1 MRTLL
6 SVTMLVAAFWVG
18 DAYAQMSSGLKSL
31 YQATDAASAVKLQS
45 KEQAPVIGI
54 SVACDSEGHS
64 RLSEYYVDAVIIAG
78 GTPYLI
84 PATTNLATL
93 KAIAEG
99 LDGLILSGGADVTPA
114 LYSEGVLNE
123 TIYTDSIRDTYEFSL
138 IKFAANRNV
147 PILGICRG
155 GQLINVAFGGT
166 LYQDLPSQRKSD
178 VEHRQKASST
188 EITHKVGLVKG
199 TQFAEIMKNVDSLS
213 VNTLNHQA
221 IKDVAPTFR
230 VTAISPDGVIEG
242 IEAFPNR
249 NIFAVQWHPE
259 ALFAGGD
266 KESLEI
272 FKFLV
277 KKAKTF
283 RYAHTLHDRILS
295 LDTHSD
301 TPMIFS
307 RRQGFDVGNR
317 DSALVDLPKMKEGR
331 LDAIFMAAFLRQG
344 DRDDASLLAAVQRTN
359 DIIKEIYS
367 QVERNADYSGIASTE
382 EDLIRLKAEGK
393 KSIFIG
399 IENGYAIG
407 KDLTNLKKFRNLGVT
422 YMTLCHSRNNDICD
436 SSSDRDG
443 MEWNGLSPFGEQV
456 IAEMNRL
463 GMLIDLSH
471 AHEKTFWDVI
481 KISKHPVVATHS
493 SVRAIRDHD
502 RNLTDEQLKGLAANG
517 GVVQVC
523 PLGSYISDDRHT
535 ASISQLLD
543 HIDHIVRVAGIDH
556 VGIGSDFDGGGKLI
570 GLDAANDLI
579 NVTTGLIERGYTD
592 EEIEKIW
599 GGNFL
604 RVMNIAQNDSKK

>member
-6 SVTMLVAAFWVG
+6 SVAMLVAAFLVG

-54 SVACDSEGHS
+54 SVARNSDGYSK
-64 RLSEYYVDAVIIAG
+64 LSEYYVDAVISAG

-84 PATTNLATL
+84 PSTTNLAAL

-99 LDGLILSGGADVTPA
+99 LDGLILTGGADVTPA
-114 LYSEGVLNE
+114 LYKKEVLNE
-123 TIYTDSIRDTYEFSL
+123 TVYTDSIRDTYEFSL

-166 LYQDLPSQRKSD
+166 LYQDLPSRK
-178 VEHRQKASST
+178 
-188 EITHKVGLVKG
+188 KG
-199 TQFAEIMKNVDSLS
+199 I
-213 VNTLNHQA
+213 
-221 IKDVAPTFR
+221 
-230 VTAISPDGVIEG
+230 IEG
-242 IEAFPNR
+242 VEAFPNR
-249 NIFAVQWHPE
+249 NIFTAQWHPE
-259 ALFAGGD
+259 TLLADCDKDAL
-266 KESLEI
+266 KI

-283 RYAHTLHDRILS
+283 RYAHALHDRILS

-307 RRQGFDVGNR
+307 RREGFDIGNR
-317 DSALVDLPKMKEGR
+317 DSALVDLPKMGEGR
-331 LDAIFMAAFLRQG
+331 LDAVFMAAYLRQG
-344 DRDDASLLAAVQRTN
+344 DRDNASSLAAVQRIN

-367 QVERNADYSGIASTE
+367 QVERNSDHSGIASTE

-407 KDLTNLKKFRNLGVT
+407 KDLTNLEKFRNLGVT

-436 SSSDRDG
+436 SSSDKDG

-463 GMLIDLSH
+463 GMLVDLSH

-481 KISKHPVVATHS
+481 KISKHPIVATHS

-502 RNLTDEQLKGLAANG
+502 RNLTDEQLKGLATNG

-523 PLGSYISDDRHT
+523 PLGSYISYDRQT
-535 ASISQLLD
+535 ASLSQFLD

-556 VGIGSDFDGGGKLI
+556 VGIGSDFDGGGRLI
-570 GLDAANDLI
+570 GLEAANDLI
-579 NVTTGLIERGYTD
+579 NITTGLIERGYTD

-604 RVMNIAQNDSKK
+604 RVMNIAQSDSKK